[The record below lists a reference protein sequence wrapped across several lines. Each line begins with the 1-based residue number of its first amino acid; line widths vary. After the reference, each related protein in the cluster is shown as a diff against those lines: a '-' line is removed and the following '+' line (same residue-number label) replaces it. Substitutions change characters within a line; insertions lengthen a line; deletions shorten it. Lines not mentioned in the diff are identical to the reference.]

1 MKRSKFISAF
11 LVLLFFAFAAQAQV
25 PSIPR
30 GGIDPLNSQIISIL
44 DTNASGLGLTG
55 DQSSKLKANNKT
67 FVTELMTIASG
78 SGSEESKKSSILNL
92 KNNRTKFLTELMGND
107 LAQKYLGKVL
117 KGINPLKSKLG
128 LAALAF

>member
-1 MKRSKFISAF
+1 MKKSNFVFA
-11 LVLLFFAFAAQAQV
+11 LVALLFWTFAAHAQV
-25 PSIPR
+25 PSVSR
-30 GGIDPLNSQIISIL
+30 VGINPLNSQIVSIL

-55 DQSSKLKANNKT
+55 DQSSKLKANNKS
-67 FVTELMTIASG
+67 FVSELMNIADG

-92 KNNRTKFLTELMGND
+92 KNNRVKFLNELMGND

-117 KGINPLKSKLG
+117 KGINPLKPKLG